1 MTPFCKCAGGDMKSV
16 KFWQMA
22 AKQLSWTE
30 KMFFKDAIKTLL
42 QWQILKE
49 EYLELDLIMRILESE
64 IHIVTPEARDTD
76 RRYLQHNDIRVPRSL

>member
-1 MTPFCKCAGGDMKSV
+1 MKSV

-30 KMFFKDAIKTLL
+30 KMFFRDAIKTLL

-64 IHIVTPEARDTD
+64 IRIVAPETRDAH
-76 RRYLQHNDIRVPRSL
+76 RRFSIKALDVKLLSCS